1 MTYYCFRMPVFLSFT
16 LLRLAK
22 SRFKQILD
30 PDVKEEGRSALFV
43 ATNLL
48 KRMSLVNN
56 DICAKSVDFFCRQ
69 CGWAKPSSRHR
80 TFLAGANP
88 VLEIACR

>member
-1 MTYYCFRMPVFLSFT
+1 MPVFLSFT

-56 DICAKSVDFFCRQ
+56 DICAKSVDFFVDNVDGPNLLQ
-69 CGWAKPSSRHR
+69 DIGP
-80 TFLAGANP
+80 F
-88 VLEIACR
+88 